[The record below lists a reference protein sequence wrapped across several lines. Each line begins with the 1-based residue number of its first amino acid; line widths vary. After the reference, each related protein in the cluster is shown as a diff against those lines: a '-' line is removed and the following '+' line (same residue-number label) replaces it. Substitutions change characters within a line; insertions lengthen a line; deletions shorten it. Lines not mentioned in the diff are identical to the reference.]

1 MTLELV
7 VPPAL
12 AGTVPYAYA
21 AVTDPGR
28 MVFTA
33 GACPLDADGAVVAAG
48 DVAGQARQVMTNLS
62 TALEAAGAG
71 LTDVLKTTVFV
82 ATTDRADLVAAWDVV
97 RGRLR
102 RPRRSQH
109 AGRCHAARVP
119 GSAGR
124 GGGRRRPRLVAGA
137 RAAGR
142 RGDRAR
148 LSRAPCGCP
157 SSDRSAPSSSGRG
170 QRLAAV
176 LRRDGRRLG
185 RRPGRPARRAA
196 AGVRRW
202 RGSPL
207 KEVAAVLAVLALL
220 GARWWAAW
228 SR

>member
-48 DVAGQARQVMTNLS
+48 DVAGQARQVMTNLT

-97 RGRLR
+97 RAAFGD
-102 RPRRSQH
+102 
-109 AGRCHAARVP
+109 HAAPSTLVGVTLLGYPGQLVEVEAVAVRDSWQEPGPPDDEVTVP
-119 GSAGR
+119 G
-124 GGGRRRPRLVAGA
+124 
-137 RAAGR
+137 
-142 RGDRAR
+142 
-148 LSRAPCGCP
+148 
-157 SSDRSAPSSSGRG
+157 
-170 QRLAAV
+170 
-176 LRRDGRRLG
+176 
-185 RRPGRPARRAA
+185 
-196 AGVRRW
+196 
-202 RGSPL
+202 
-207 KEVAAVLAVLALL
+207 
-220 GARWWAAW
+220 
-228 SR
+228 